1 MQCDETKPACSRC
14 LLSGWVCPG
23 YRSEAEV
30 IFRDQ
35 TNSVRN
41 KQQPSQ
47 ERVPC
52 CPDGSSRPV
61 EARVHEVSRLSP
73 SAVDRATS
81 FFIHQYVFQGQA
93 SLRGNHEYLPALL
106 QEDNG
111 GALSTIIA
119 AAGLASLAN
128 ASNATAWRS
137 EAYSLYGRAIR
148 QLKVALGDP
157 VQVKADQTL
166 AAIMFMG
173 TFEVTPP

>member
-1 MQCDETKPACSRC
+1 M
-14 LLSGWVCPG
+14 SGWVCPG
-23 YRSEAEV
+23 YRSEAQV

-35 TNSVRN
+35 TDSVRN
-41 KQQPSQ
+41 KHSQ
-47 ERVPC
+47 
-52 CPDGSSRPV
+52 SSRPV
-61 EARVHEVSRLSP
+61 EAPVREVSRLSP

-81 FFIHQYVFQGQA
+81 FFINQYVFQGQA

-119 AAGLASLAN
+119 AAGLAGLAN

-148 QLKVALGDP
+148 QLKV
-157 VQVKADQTL
+157 
-166 AAIMFMG
+166 
-173 TFEVTPP
+173 